1 LTGGTIAIARDTH
14 CPDDRRPRTV
24 DELRAKRDV
33 SRGGHR
39 LAGKRVRDG
48 ISFTYRMR
56 NGTCL
61 LAPAGEFDRSNAGD
75 FYVAIEASLQSA
87 SSVALDFEAVTFVD
101 GGVLS
106 VLLDLLESLEGQG
119 WIAVVRPAPRVRRL
133 LDLVGVSEKTNF
145 RLFPTLQGALKAIDQ
160 S

>member
-1 LTGGTIAIARDTH
+1 MAIARDTYG
-14 CPDDRRPRTV
+14 PTDRRLRSVEGLKAERDAPGADYGVAGPRP
-24 DELRAKRDV
+24 
-33 SRGGHR
+33 
-39 LAGKRVRDG
+39 AGKRVGDG
-48 ISFTYRMR
+48 ISFTYQVR
-56 NGTCL
+56 NETCL
-61 LAPAGEFDRSNAGD
+61 LAPAGEFDRSNAED
-75 FYVAIEASLQSA
+75 LFVAIEASLKGT

-106 VLLDLLESLEGQG
+106 GLLDLLESLEGQG

>member
-1 LTGGTIAIARDTH
+1 MAIARDTYG
-14 CPDDRRPRTV
+14 PDDPRPRTV
-24 DELRAKRDV
+24 DELKAERAAQ
-33 SRGGHR
+33 RGGYGFAGHR
-39 LAGKRVRDG
+39 LAGKGVGDG
-48 ISFTYRMR
+48 ISFTYQMR

-61 LAPAGEFDRSNAGD
+61 LAPAGELDRSNAGD
-75 FYVAIEASLQSA
+75 FSVAIEASLQSA

-106 VLLDLLESLEGQG
+106 VLLDLLESLEGQR

-133 LDLVGVSEKTNF
+133 LGFVGVFEKTNF
-145 RLFPTLQGALKAIDQ
+145 RLFPTMQGALEAIDQ